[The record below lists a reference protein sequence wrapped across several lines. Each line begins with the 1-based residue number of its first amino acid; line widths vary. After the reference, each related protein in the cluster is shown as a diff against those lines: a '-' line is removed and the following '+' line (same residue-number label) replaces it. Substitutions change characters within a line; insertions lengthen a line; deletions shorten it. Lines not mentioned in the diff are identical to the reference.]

1 MVMPGL
7 INLDFADIRAVMS
20 EMGKAMM
27 GTGEATGDNRAIA
40 AAEAAISNP
49 LLDEISMKG
58 ARGVLINITG
68 GMDMT
73 LFEVDEAANRIRD
86 EVDPDANIIFGSTF
100 DQTLEG
106 KIRISVVAT
115 GIDAQAVQQPRP
127 GNLTLVPRTV
137 PAMMQT
143 GGDAGERAVARESG
157 FAPVAAGSSMAAHA
171 VAPQARPAPGFG
183 MIGTPKVAQPTM
195 SAGQGQ
201 PMGQPM
207 AQPMTHPTIGATA
220 LQAQPA
226 RQPILKDEMAALD
239 RLVARPV
246 ERVERPIDDKPFF
259 APPAS
264 EPAMR
269 MQPQIAE
276 PVVPQP
282 RAQAAAPAQSV
293 QMPTPQA
300 PSMQPPA
307 LTVDPPHV
315 EQRRRAPSLFEK
327 VTSRLTGQQ
336 APKAAPAAQAPRPQ
350 PERKAEP
357 VLAQPQLQLDPAD
370 RMSLSR
376 QEEDMLD
383 IPAFLRRQAN

>member
-1 MVMPGL
+1 
-7 INLDFADIRAVMS
+7 MS

-27 GTGEATGDNRAIA
+27 GTGEASGDNRAVA

-106 KIRISVVAT
+106 KVRISVVAT
-115 GIDAQAVQQPRP
+115 GIDAQAVAQPRP

-137 PAMMQT
+137 PTMMPT
-143 GGDAGERAVARESG
+143 GSDAGERVARAESSY
-157 FAPVAAGSSMAAHA
+157 APVAAASSMTAHA
-171 VAPQARPAPGFG
+171 AAPQTRPAPGFG

-195 SAGQGQ
+195 SAGHAQ

-207 AQPMTHPTIGATA
+207 AQPMTHPTMGATA

-246 ERVERPIDDKPFF
+246 ERVERQIDDRPFF

-269 MQPQIAE
+269 AQPQVAE
-276 PVVPQP
+276 PVVPQARAP
-282 RAQAAAPAQSV
+282 RVEQQAAAPAQSM
-293 QMPTPQA
+293 QMPAPQA
-300 PSMQPPA
+300 PSVQPPA
-307 LTVDPPHV
+307 LTIDPPHV

-327 VTSRLTGQQ
+327 VTSRLTGQ
-336 APKAAPAAQAPRPQ
+336 PAAKAPPAPQAPRPQ
-350 PERKAEP
+350 AERKAEP
-357 VLAQPQLQLDPAD
+357 VMAQPQLQLDPSD
-370 RMSLSR
+370 RMSISR